1 MAERCLKW
9 ETRFRST
16 VGVGVTLPVRKTS
29 TNNTAY
35 GSSYGEDIQLVDLI
49 DQFYTAG
56 VGKRPRLL
64 SFHIPLHRTLA
75 YAIGEACKYSHLEV
89 CLRSLQAFMLESSAK
104 NSVGL
109 SASVDIPLFS
119 VLFGTQIGLH
129 MWSRNGQSIAD
140 QSLNYTDY
148 PFCRI
153 YKELDTLLIQFLL
166 TIYPPDQF
174 VSQLFYRFGVAE
186 YVAYRKSTISAAGT
200 GFGSAMYDEPYLP
213 ALLDECLKYIVNLV
227 SELPVLPIDT
237 TQSNTSTN
245 LNTKQSSEESTT
257 ATTNAPHSEFT
268 TDALQDLK
276 STRLLPILR
285 RELIHKLVSGSCT
298 YSALYECI
306 AVHPDANKID
316 TTHIDKIIFEL
327 TVKNDNNF
335 TSAPTYTLKKELYSE
350 YDPCFPRIGA
360 SVHQKVF
367 EARPKVTMTMP
378 IICRPFEPH
387 GCFKSVRANMMLAPV
402 LLRVQVFLLHVTV
415 LCYDAIS
422 PHFVCLKLYC

>member
-16 VGVGVTLPVRKTS
+16 VGIGVTLPVRKTS

-35 GSSYGEDIQLVDLI
+35 GAKYGEDIQLVDLI

-89 CLRSLQAFMLESSAK
+89 CLRSLQAFMVESSAK

-119 VLFGTQIGLH
+119 VLFGVQIGLN

-186 YVAYRKSTISAAGT
+186 YVAYRKSTTSAAGT

-227 SELPVLPIDT
+227 SELPVLPINT
-237 TQSNTSTN
+237 TQN
-245 LNTKQSSEESTT
+245 
-257 ATTNAPHSEFT
+257 ATTSNQDMQLSGEKATTTTNSSPNEFA

-276 STRLLPILR
+276 SARLLPILR
-285 RELIHKLVSGSCT
+285 RELIHKLVSGPCT
-298 YSALYECI
+298 YSALHECI

-316 TTHIDKIIFEL
+316 TYHIDKIIFEL

-335 TSAPTYTLKKELYSE
+335 TSAPTYTLKKELFSE

-360 SVHQKVF
+360 SVHQKVY
-367 EARPKVTMTMP
+367 EARPKVTATMP

-402 LLRVQVFLLHVTV
+402 LLRVQVCFFFCSLLYYEFLFYV
-415 LCYDAIS
+415 L
-422 PHFVCLKLYC
+422 